1 MAMATPR
8 RFNQLAPPPRGG
20 RNDGSALRWLH
31 TATAWGAAL
40 LRAGSAAVTEPFGNS
55 SPEVGAALAPVLA
68 DPCLG
73 VGGDHVFASV
83 YNDVSDEVVAVGV
96 AEHVAVHGSWL
107 DKLVPLGDTG
117 GNLRQGRHRSRARTR
132 RLGRDQVHSHPH
144 GLPRAGPRVLPTGGV
159 AGARPNRPHRAGSDP
174 RHGRGAR
181 ARRAGNVGLTGCVPA
196 ADGVPA
202 LAHPTAQPRPEA
214 IAWQADL
221 MRGRRCGYPPYH
233 WACSPPPGGTSSRR
247 CASSPSRCCPR
258 PPPRCIALGRSSE
271 PTVSPTCNTNSVIS
285 RSRTDS
291 PSMPPTTCR
300 CATLS
305 PASWRRGAGGGLAFT
320 DVYVRLPAEC
330 VRTSVALTHLLEAA
344 ERLSAAALLAVPPP
358 DPRVSAFRRW
368 YLAEIHRQL
377 SDGGRRPRATG
388 RAPAGHEGHRDWSVS
403 TRTRASFL
411 RPAADRAVNLLGV
424 GLKLLLAQL
433 GRWVAFFRAVMP
445 ALAGTARMP
454 YARFLA
460 YNAAGGIAWG
470 HRRSPAR
477 LRRQRLLHQGR
488 KGHRARLRA
497 RRARRRPR
505 PLLGWR
511 IRKHHAE
518 RNAEQP

>member
-1 MAMATPR
+1 MA
-8 RFNQLAPPPRGG
+8 G
-20 RNDGSALRWLH
+20 RLE
-31 TATAWGAAL
+31 
-40 LRAGSAAVTEPFGNS
+40 AGQEAGQ
-55 SPEVGAALAPVLA
+55 EVRLPA
-68 DPCLG
+68 
-73 VGGDHVFASV
+73 
-83 YNDVSDEVVAVGV
+83 
-96 AEHVAVHGSWL
+96 
-107 DKLVPLGDTG
+107 VPLGVF
-117 GNLRQGRHRSRARTR
+117 S
-132 RLGRDQVHSHPH
+132 
-144 GLPRAGPRVLPTGGV
+144 
-159 AGARPNRPHRAGSDP
+159 
-174 RHGRGAR
+174 
-181 ARRAGNVGLTGCVPA
+181 A
-196 ADGVPA
+196 A
-202 LAHPTAQPRPEA
+202 
-214 IAWQADL
+214 
-221 MRGRRCGYPPYH
+221 
-233 WACSPPPGGTSSRR
+233 GGTSSRR

-258 PPPRCIALGRSSE
+258 PPPRYIALDRSSE

-285 RSRTDS
+285 RSRTDLALIS

-403 TRTRASFL
+403 TRTRASAL

-470 HRRSPAR
+470 TVVVL
-477 LRRQRLLHQGR
+477 LRYAASASYTKVEKAIGR
-488 KGHRARLRA
+488 GSALA
-497 RRARRRPR
+497 ALVVVLAA
-505 PLLGWR
+505 LLGWR

>member
-1 MAMATPR
+1 MVFRPSLTRPR
-8 RFNQLAPPPRGG
+8 
-20 RNDGSALRWLH
+20 SAQ
-31 TATAWGAAL
+31 T
-40 LRAGSAAVTEPFGNS
+40 
-55 SPEVGAALAPVLA
+55 
-68 DPCLG
+68 
-73 VGGDHVFASV
+73 GGDPMAGRLEAGQEAGQ
-83 YNDVSDEVVAVGV
+83 EVRLPA
-96 AEHVAVHGSWL
+96 
-107 DKLVPLGDTG
+107 VPLGVF
-117 GNLRQGRHRSRARTR
+117 S
-132 RLGRDQVHSHPH
+132 
-144 GLPRAGPRVLPTGGV
+144 
-159 AGARPNRPHRAGSDP
+159 
-174 RHGRGAR
+174 
-181 ARRAGNVGLTGCVPA
+181 A
-196 ADGVPA
+196 A
-202 LAHPTAQPRPEA
+202 
-214 IAWQADL
+214 
-221 MRGRRCGYPPYH
+221 
-233 WACSPPPGGTSSRR
+233 GGTSSRR
-247 CASSPSRCCPR
+247 CASSPSRYCPR

-403 TRTRASFL
+403 RTRASFL

-470 HRRSPAR
+470 TVVV
-477 LRRQRLLHQGR
+477 LLGYAASASDTKVEKAIGR
-488 KGHRARLRA
+488 GSAIAVLVVLA
-497 RRARRRPR
+497 A
-505 PLLGWR
+505 LLGWR